1 MRKLIYSMA
10 LSLDGYIAGPDGKF
24 DWAFP
29 GEDLHR
35 VHNEQL
41 RELGG
46 HLCGRRMYE
55 TLRVWDEVD
64 ERSDPGE
71 TALEFARIWRATP
84 KFVFSRTLDEVG
96 PNATLVKG
104 DAVEEVA
111 RLKEEPGGP
120 LAVGGAGLAATL
132 VRAGLVDE
140 FGLFGQP
147 GPGRWRY
154 ALLSLAR
161 QPARPRAARHAH
173 VLARR
178 LSPLRTR
185 GGRPLLA

>member
-10 LSLDGYIAGPDGKF
+10 VSLDGYIAGPDGKF
-24 DWAFP
+24 DWAMP

-55 TLRVWDEVD
+55 TLRAWDEVD
-64 ERSDPGE
+64 ERSAPGK

-84 KFVFSRTLDEVG
+84 KLVFSRTLDEVG

-140 FGLFGQP
+140 FGLFVNPVVVGGGTP
-147 GPGRWRY
+147 FFPSLDSKLDLELLDTRTFSRVAYLRYGR
-154 ALLSLAR
+154 A
-161 QPARPRAARHAH
+161 
-173 VLARR
+173 
-178 LSPLRTR
+178 
-185 GGRPLLA
+185 